1 MAAAKASARLVARLA
16 EEAGGPGLF
25 RDARRFGVGMGALVD
40 ALRAKGF
47 FASRTHFDPTGIRT
61 DAPASAVAAAAAAA
75 ARGKPEAPPKKS

>member
-1 MAAAKASARLVARLA
+1 
-16 EEAGGPGLF
+16 
-25 RDARRFGVGMGALVD
+25 MGALVD

-75 ARGKPEAPPKKS
+75 RGKPEAPPKKS

>member
-61 DAPASAVAAAAAAA
+61 DAPANAVVAAAAVAA
-75 ARGKPEAPPKKS
+75 ARGKPEAPP